1 MKIKENTKG
10 YDFPVLISIYHE
22 RRVYLIFKLRDI
34 KETTS
39 EILKTQI
46 YIKQNKTIN

>member
-10 YDFPVLISIYHE
+10 YDFPVLISIYQ
-22 RRVYLIFKLRDI
+22 RKVYLIFKLRDI

-39 EILKTQI
+39 EIIKRK
-46 YIKQNKTIN
+46 YILNKTKP